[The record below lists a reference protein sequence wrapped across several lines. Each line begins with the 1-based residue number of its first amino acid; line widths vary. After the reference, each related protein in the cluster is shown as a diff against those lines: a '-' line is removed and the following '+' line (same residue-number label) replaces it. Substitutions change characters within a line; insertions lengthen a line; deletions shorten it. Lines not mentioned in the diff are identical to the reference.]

1 MYRGYIKVWRKT
13 LESDMYKSLTST
25 QRDIFIA
32 LLLLANHKPKT
43 WEWKGETYACQ
54 QGQFITSLESIK
66 KLCSKKVT
74 VRNTRTALN
83 KFTRWQF
90 LTNESTKTGRLITIL
105 NWDTYQGTENKT
117 DKENDKAPTKHRQ
130 TGDKQVTTNKND
142 KNVKKEK
149 YIKRNSEEKV
159 FLSEGIKE
167 VLDLFNK
174 KREELSG
181 KNLKPLT
188 SDKLIKQRFNAG
200 HTVFELCR
208 IIELKARH
216 VEAGKHDIL
225 YYTPE
230 TLFGNRHFAEYL
242 GQADLE
248 RA

>member
-1 MYRGYIKVWRKT
+1 MYRGYIKIWRKT

-117 DKENDKAPTKHRQ
+117 DKETDKAPTKHRQ

-142 KNVKKEK
+142 KNVKKEDNIP
-149 YIKRNSEEKV
+149 YAEIISYLNEK
-159 FLSEGIKE
+159 
-167 VLDLFNK
+167 
-174 KREELSG
+174 
-181 KNLKPLT
+181 T
-188 SDKLIKQRFNAG
+188 
-200 HTVFELCR
+200 
-208 IIELKARH
+208 
-216 VEAGKHDIL
+216 GKHFKPTSKATRGFIHARWEEDKDYQTIDAFKYVIDVKCKEWL
-225 YYTPE
+225 GNPKYENYLRPQ
-230 TLFGNRHFAEYL
+230 TLFGNKFDGYL
-242 GQADLE
+242 NE